1 MPVFRHTYLGRLDS
15 RTKLRQH
22 AIYSFFLK
30 SVLLKLHLETISM
43 KPIILSIL
51 TSLLAIPAHA
61 ATYTYDFTAAFE
73 SRSGT
78 NAASTIVDTAA
89 GFSTLSGTLVLDDT
103 LVSAAATSA
112 TYGPASITIN
122 EFAIGAAGTLDGT
135 RVDNIGGF
143 DQFVGLNDVPSD
155 GQYYDRISFIIRDST
170 AAAFSSTVFPNPLV
184 LADFD
189 APTMLFTSSTT
200 ASARER
206 IDFRFT
212 DLTVR
217 APSAVPLP
225 AGLPLLL
232 GGMGLL
238 ALVRRRK
245 SS

>member
-1 MPVFRHTYLGRLDS
+1 
-15 RTKLRQH
+15 
-22 AIYSFFLK
+22 
-30 SVLLKLHLETISM
+30 M
-43 KPIILSIL
+43 KPFIFSIL
-51 TSLLAIPAHA
+51 TSVLAIPAHA
-61 ATYTYDFTAAFE
+61 ATYTYDFTAAYAFGG
-73 SRSGT
+73 GT

-122 EFAIGAAGTLDGT
+122 EFAIGDAGTLDGT
-135 RVDNIGGF
+135 RVDNIGIF
-143 DQFVGLNDVPSD
+143 DQFAALNSVPSD
-155 GQYYDRISFIIRDST
+155 GQYYDRIAFIIRDST
-170 AAAFSSTVFPNPLV
+170 AAAFSSTAFPNPLV
-184 LADFD
+184 LGDFD
-189 APTMLFTSSTT
+189 IPFLFFTSSSTG
-200 ASARER
+200 ARER

-212 DLTVR
+212 DLTLR